1 VILRS
6 QTPAVF
12 RPLWESDRRYLGA
25 WGGRGSGK
33 SWDRALHAVVRMER
47 EPARVACVREVQKSL
62 KDSVHQLMVDTI
74 QRENLGARFDI
85 TENKIQNIVTGGF
98 AVFLGMK
105 DQNAESIKSLE
116 GFDVAW
122 WEEAQNAS
130 ERSMRLLRPT
140 IRKPRSQL
148 WFTWNPAKKSD
159 PVDKLMRQSGAAE
172 AERTVVK
179 ANWDA
184 NIYFTEE
191 LERERRIALS
201 EDPKQYA
208 HIWEGAYEDES
219 DTQFISAG
227 VVQMAR
233 KREPISQID
242 DPMVLGV
249 DVARYGDDSTCLQP
263 RKGNDAQT
271 YPHERLRGFDTMQV
285 VGRISE
291 MHARL
296 NFDMIFIDETGV
308 GAGVVDRCRQLMLPV
323 MGINFGAAADVPV
336 QGIPKCANKRA
347 EIWAKAR
354 EAMRRGLAI
363 ADDDELEMDATAPT
377 YRFDANNAIL
387 LEKKEDM
394 KKRGVRSPDR
404 FDALALTYA
413 YPVVPRS
420 IEEILAAQ
428 ADEEYDPIFS
438 RR

>member
-1 VILRS
+1 MILRS

-12 RPLWESDRRYLGA
+12 RPLWESDRRFLGA

-33 SWDRALHAVVRMER
+33 SWDRALHGLIRMTS
-47 EPARVACVREVQKSL
+47 EPMRMACVREVQKSL
-62 KDSVHQLMVDTI
+62 KDSVHQLLVDTI
-74 QRENLGARFDI
+74 QRENLGAQFNV
-85 TENKIQNIVTGGF
+85 TEVKIENVVTGGF
-98 AVFLGMK
+98 AVFMGMK

-130 ERSMRLLRPT
+130 KRSLELLRPT
-140 IRKPRSQL
+140 IRKPRSQI
-148 WFTWNPAKKSD
+148 WFTWNPRFRLD
-159 PVDKLMRQSGAAE
+159 PVDVLMRQSGAAE

-179 ANWDA
+179 ANFDS
-184 NIYFTEE
+184 NPYFTEE
-191 LERERRIALS
+191 LDRERRMALS
-201 EDPKQYA
+201 GDAKRYA

-233 KREPISQID
+233 KREPMSQVD

-249 DVARYGDDSTCLQP
+249 DVARFGDDSTCLQP

-271 YPHERLRGFDTMQV
+271 YPHVKLRGLDTMQV
-285 VGRISE
+285 VGRVSE
-291 MHARL
+291 LHAEHR
-296 NFDMIFIDETGV
+296 FDMIFVDETGV
-308 GAGVVDRCRQLMLPV
+308 GAGVVDRLRQLNLPV
-323 MGINFGAAADVPV
+323 MGINFGSSADVPV
-336 QGIPKCANKRA
+336 QGLPKCANKRA
-347 EIWAKAR
+347 EMWAKAR

-363 ADDDELEMDATAPT
+363 ADDDEIETDATGPT
-377 YRFDANNAIL
+377 YRFDADNAIL

-420 IEEILAAQ
+420 MEEMMGAQ
-428 ADEEYDPIFS
+428 AAEEYDPIFG
-438 RR
+438 RG